1 MQLKKQSGD
10 FILFFIVILLLSL
23 GVLMVFSSSSYA
35 AYIKVGDPYYYL
47 KRQVNW
53 SLIGVTGMLIA
64 SKVKLQQ
71 LKRLA
76 TPMLLMSF
84 VLLILVVV
92 AGIKSHGAS
101 RWLGVGSLSLQPSE
115 VIKLTMVIY
124 MAKALSSSQ
133 EKIQT
138 FKQGI
143 IPNLMVLALAGLLIM
158 LQPDLG
164 TTVAVAGTFFLLLLS
179 AGAKISHLSFLAAGG
194 ISMVIAAIILEPYRM
209 RRFTAY
215 LRPFDDPTGAG
226 FQTIQSLLAL
236 GSGGLMGVGL
246 GASRQKLLYVPE
258 RHTDFIFSILGEELG
273 FLGTAVVIFL
283 FFLFMLR
290 GLKIAVE
297 APDAFSSLLAVG
309 VTSMITLQAIINIGV
324 VTGALPVTGITL
336 PFISYGGSSL
346 VFTLLSVGL
355 LLNVSRQSVK
365 G

>member
-1 MQLKKQSGD
+1 
-10 FILFFIVILLLSL
+10 
-23 GVLMVFSSSSYA
+23 
-35 AYIKVGDPYYYL
+35 
-47 KRQVNW
+47 
-53 SLIGVTGMLIA
+53 
-64 SKVKLQQ
+64 
-71 LKRLA
+71 
-76 TPMLLMSF
+76 
-84 VLLILVVV
+84 
-92 AGIKSHGAS
+92 
-101 RWLGVGSLSLQPSE
+101 
-115 VIKLTMVIY
+115 
-124 MAKALSSSQ
+124 
-133 EKIQT
+133 
-138 FKQGI
+138 
-143 IPNLMVLALAGLLIM
+143 
-158 LQPDLG
+158 
-164 TTVAVAGTFFLLLLS
+164 
-179 AGAKISHLSFLAAGG
+179 
-194 ISMVIAAIILEPYRM
+194 MVIAAIILEPYRM